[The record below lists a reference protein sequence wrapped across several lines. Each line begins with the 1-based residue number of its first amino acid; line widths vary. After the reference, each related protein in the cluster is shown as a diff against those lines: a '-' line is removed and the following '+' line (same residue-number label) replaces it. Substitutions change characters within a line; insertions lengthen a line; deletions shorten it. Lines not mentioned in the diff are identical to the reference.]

1 LASKRIAL
9 KKQYQHPIVFLTII
23 FIGLTGCNKTETYCN
38 NDTLPPLHCIFGYEA
53 RKSPDSVIFYLP
65 EISDTLCNKVKMPDY
80 LTVPLNP
87 QADSTWL
94 IMVLGKD
101 TNKVTV
107 FTKDTLLITYTSQME
122 LINLECGYVMNF
134 NDLEI
139 RFTNHAIDSIY
150 LLNNNINQEKVNH
163 VKIFF

>member
-1 LASKRIAL
+1 
-9 KKQYQHPIVFLTII
+9 
-23 FIGLTGCNKTETYCN
+23 
-38 NDTLPPLHCIFGYEA
+38 
-53 RKSPDSVIFYLP
+53 
-65 EISDTLCNKVKMPDY
+65 MPDY